1 LTGEMAFNLVEM
13 AKANY
18 SLSKAEFDKTQA
30 MWMARFGNI
39 PDNDMFEVMM
49 ITFDKCKFLPTIAD
63 IKESLD
69 EYRQQKRYAPS
80 GELQLDRGKNYDS
93 PMAKKVFETIFA
105 MDTKKFVAEM
115 EVELEV
121 VNYARIKFPNL
132 SERLIKEN
140 YLEIRHAMD
149 GSEKCRGCMWSFGQ
163 CDTQGFFPAMELKSN
178 GQISVSMMACQKRR
192 TV

>member
-1 LTGEMAFNLVEM
+1 MAFNLVEM

-30 MWMARFGNI
+30 MWIARFGNI

-93 PMAKKVFETIFA
+93 PMAAKIFDVIA
-105 MDTKKFVAEM
+105 KMDTAKFVAEM
-115 EVELEV
+115 VVEKEI
-121 VNYARIKFPNL
+121 VNYARVKFPMI
-132 SERLIKEN
+132 SEKLIKDN
-140 YLEIRHAMD
+140 YLEILQAKE
-149 GSEKCRGCMWSFGQ
+149 GSEKCFGCVWKFGD
-163 CDTQGFFPAMELKSN
+163 CSTNGYFPVMDLQSN
-178 GQISVSMMACQKRR
+178 GRVHISWTPCQKRR
-192 TV
+192 GTA